1 MTDNI
6 IKAAKEAGFST
17 IQFKGDIERIRA
29 MHSNGSWVCCTDSV
43 SALYAIAYR
52 AGMERAAEICDR
64 LQDVP
69 ATEPRHCA
77 EDIRIEAASIGANKE
92 GA

>member
-1 MTDNI
+1 MTDHI
-6 IKAAKEAGFST
+6 IKAARDCGMT
-17 IQFKGDIERIRA
+17 TGDNQKHDGEYWWRSLGRPTNVRTSDLA
-29 MHSNGSWVCCTDSV
+29 RF
-43 SALYAIAYR
+43 YAIAYR

-77 EDIRIEAASIGANKE
+77 EDIRIEAASIGTNKE